1 MSKLK
6 ISSNLFLEVNELN
19 KLVEFID
26 NSNYK
31 VILKTIIKK
40 YGIIPNDDSY
50 FKVTRNTENEVIVNS
65 GIAVDSNI
73 NFIHLRENVKIPL
86 KNTTNKQWITISHA
100 TTNDEIGVVNI
111 SNKGNLIGIN
121 TKFLSVLRGQ
131 PNFPTK
137 VKFTSENNNEEYE
150 VVRVISD
157 TEAIISGSFIEEN
170 NLKYQVVGT
179 FTPGFQVDE
188 NDKCIYEYDSC
199 LINIIES
206 EEKPLVDENNT
217 FIIASVDFSSEIMN
231 IEDKIENL
239 FNTEYSN
246 IESIKISNP
255 LVSLIES
262 RLSSDRI
269 LNLHVEWGFK
279 VNSYEITKESN
290 VVAFTIV
297 SGSNNYIQ
305 TTSIP
310 DNMFKGWRLLNK
322 KNMISVIIEQ
332 NKREKLYISS
342 YDSNL
347 ITGINDELV
356 IIPNFNDIEIS
367 IKLSNNEGDMK
378 HYSKHSIINSE
389 NRIYIPIE
397 YGETS
402 VELEYRMINPD
413 RTTTFQDFSMSNF
426 KNINGDNE
434 LLKQSSFNIFVNKP
448 ENIENYS

>member
-26 NSNYK
+26 NSNFK

-179 FTPGFQVDE
+179 FTPGFQVNE
-188 NDKCIYEYDSC
+188 SDKCIYEYDSC
-199 LINIIES
+199 FIGVIES
-206 EEKPLVDENNT
+206 EEKPAVDENT
-217 FIIASVDFSSEIMN
+217 FIIASVDYSSGIMN

-239 FNTEYSN
+239 FNAEYNELKSV
-246 IESIKISNP
+246 KITNP

-262 RLSSDRI
+262 RLSADRI
-269 LNLHVEWGFK
+269 LDLHIEWGFK
-279 VNSYEITKESN
+279 IASYEVTKKSDET
-290 VVAFTIV
+290 VFTII

-305 TTSIP
+305 TAYIP
-310 DNMFKGWRLLNK
+310 DNIFKGWKLLNK
-322 KNMISVIIEQ
+322 KNMISVNIDYNES
-332 NKREKLYISS
+332 RELYISS

-347 ITGINDELV
+347 VTGTNDEFV

-367 IKLSNNEGDMK
+367 VRLSNNKENIK
-378 HYSKHSIINSE
+378 HYSKHSIANSE

-402 VELEYRMINPD
+402 IELAYRMMNSD
-413 RTTTFQDFSMSNF
+413 KTTTFQDFSMSNF